1 MNIEENLKKSS
12 QKEIEEIKNLFLDN
26 YPDSKTELSYKN
38 LYELIVSV
46 ILSAQCTDRRVNV
59 ITPALFEKYPD
70 IESLADANLD
80 DVRELIRSCSYF
92 NNKAK
97 NIIKMARGVIEDF
110 NGEIPLN
117 RRDLMTL
124 AGVGQKT
131 ANVVLIEYVGE
142 NFMAVDTHVFRVSH
156 RLGLSGAKT
165 AIKTE
170 EELTQ
175 KFKTDLSKLHQAMV
189 LFGRYICKAKNPEC
203 DRCFLVQ
210 YCKNKDRF
218 KI

>member
-80 DVRELIRSCSYF
+80 NVRELIRSCSYF
-92 NNKAK
+92 NNKGK
-97 NIIKMARGVIEDF
+97 
-110 NGEIPLN
+110 
-117 RRDLMTL
+117 
-124 AGVGQKT
+124 
-131 ANVVLIEYVGE
+131 
-142 NFMAVDTHVFRVSH
+142 
-156 RLGLSGAKT
+156 
-165 AIKTE
+165 
-170 EELTQ
+170 
-175 KFKTDLSKLHQAMV
+175 
-189 LFGRYICKAKNPEC
+189 
-203 DRCFLVQ
+203 
-210 YCKNKDRF
+210 

>member
-1 MNIEENLKKSS
+1 MNSIKKFKKSS

-131 ANVVLIEYVGE
+131 ANVVLIEYMGE

>member
-70 IESLADANLD
+70 IESLADANLN

>member
-131 ANVVLIEYVGE
+131 ANVVLIEHMGE

-165 AIKTE
+165 AT
-170 EELTQ
+170 
-175 KFKTDLSKLHQAMV
+175 
-189 LFGRYICKAKNPEC
+189 
-203 DRCFLVQ
+203 
-210 YCKNKDRF
+210 
-218 KI
+218 